1 MRVAIDAVGR
11 MVIPKAMREEL
22 GISGPSQLE
31 VTAVD
36 GRLELTVP
44 DIAAHIEDRDGFAVI
59 VADQPVEPVTLDATL
74 AAIERSRR

>member
-1 MRVAIDAVGR
+1 